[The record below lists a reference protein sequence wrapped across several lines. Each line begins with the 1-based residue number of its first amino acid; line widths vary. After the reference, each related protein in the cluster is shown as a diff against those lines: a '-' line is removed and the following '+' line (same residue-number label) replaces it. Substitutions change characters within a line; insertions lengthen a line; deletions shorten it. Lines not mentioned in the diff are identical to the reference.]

1 MNCGGNTLD
10 LLTATRA
17 ASPSRWES
25 LDKMVLRETKE
36 RLDKL
41 VPKETRVRLDR
52 T

>member
-25 LDKMVLRETKE
+25 LDKMGTMLEHLLMEEAAVMGIQET
-36 RLDKL
+36 DML
-41 VPKETRVRLDR
+41 V
-52 T
+52 